1 MASPKAAINSVRG
14 TQDIAPADFE
24 KRRYVWQKMENV
36 FRRFGYDGVEVPT
49 LEYIDLHLRKSGEKI
64 RRHMYNFKDFGNDTL
79 CLRPEFTASVVRLF
93 NSKLTSEKLPQKLYY
108 HGSTFRYDKPQK
120 GRYREFTQ
128 AGMELIGGA
137 TPEYDAECI
146 ALSIQATEALGLLDY
161 EVVIGH
167 IGILLEILQQKK
179 IDDRVASYLIES
191 LEILSKAENIEAGI
205 AEIEEGLNAI
215 GVSLDELP
223 EDQQSLVQSV
233 KNLPQEEVQK
243 VVSWVVD
250 TIYGEGVHACDSDTI
265 AQNMLAKLHREE
277 QRSLVRDTLMFI
289 RKLVDIKGK
298 PEEVFPKVDA
308 LLAEYNL
315 DPKPLDELKA
325 IAKYLNHY
333 GVDWNK
339 VSIDFG
345 FGRGLAYYTGMIF
358 EMYVYSDNLGVEQK
372 QVLGGGRYDS
382 LVQDLGNPNP
392 IPACGF
398 SFGVERMILAMED
411 YEAKSKLNAFI
422 VVRGDDTEFCYGLD
436 VLDQMRKADIST
448 DIGEKG
454 KSVKAQMKMADSKNV
469 GFVVIVAED
478 EMAKKEVSVK
488 NMQTSEQSQLS
499 IPAMI
504 DLIKGV
510 A

>member
-1 MASPKAAINSVRG
+1 MASPRTAINSVRG
-14 TQDIAPADFE
+14 TQDIAPADYE
-24 KRRYVWQKMENV
+24 KRRYVWQKLENV

-49 LEYIDLHLRKSGEKI
+49 LEYMDLHLRKSGEKI
-64 RRHMYNFKDFGNDTL
+64 RRHMYHFKDFGNDTL

-146 ALSIQATEALGLLDY
+146 ALSIQASEALGLFDY

-179 IDDRVASYLIES
+179 IDDRVASYLVES
-191 LEILSKAENIEAGI
+191 LEILSKAESVEAGI
-205 AEIEEGLNAI
+205 REIEDGLNAI

-223 EDQQSLVQSV
+223 EDQRSLIDSV
-233 KNLPQEEVQK
+233 KSLPQEEVQK

-250 TIYGEGVHACDSDTI
+250 TIYGEGVHACDSDAI

-277 QRSLVRDTLMFI
+277 QRALVRDTLMFI

-298 PEEVFPKVDA
+298 PADVFPKVDA
-308 LLAEYNL
+308 LLAEYQL
-315 DPKPLDELKA
+315 DPKPVDELKA
-325 IAKYLNHY
+325 IATYLDQY

-345 FGRGLAYYTGMIF
+345 FGRGLAYYTGMIY
-358 EMYVYSDNLGVEQK
+358 EMYVYSDNLGIEQK

-398 SFGVERMILAMED
+398 SFGLERLILAMED
-411 YEAKSKLNAFI
+411 YQPQSKLDAFV
-422 VVRGDDTEFCYGLD
+422 VVRGEEKEFCYGLN
-436 VLDQMRKADIST
+436 VLNQIRQAGLCADIGQK
-448 DIGEKG
+448 D
-454 KSVKAQMKMADSKNV
+454 KSVKAQMKMADSRNV
-469 GFVVIVAED
+469 RYVIIVAED
-478 EMAKKEVSVK
+478 EMAKQVVSVK
-488 NMQTSEQSQLS
+488 NMETSGQTQLS
-499 IPAMI
+499 IQEMI
-504 DLIKGV
+504 HMIKGV